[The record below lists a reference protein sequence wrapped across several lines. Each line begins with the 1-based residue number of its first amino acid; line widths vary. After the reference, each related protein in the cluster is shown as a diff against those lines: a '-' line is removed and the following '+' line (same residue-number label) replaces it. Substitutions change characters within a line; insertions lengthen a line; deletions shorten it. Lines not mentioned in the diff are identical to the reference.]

1 VTVLRTV
8 VQTAMLAVLDTR
20 HDLSLSRIIAGQLV
34 RDHYTRGDA
43 LLFEYLTPQALGCFG
58 VAAALN
64 QDVEY
69 GPVLVDGPP
78 QPMLLAAVAD
88 DDLVEVPFI
97 AGCRK
102 TAADLVRKALAD

>member
-1 VTVLRTV
+1 
-8 VQTAMLAVLDTR
+8 MLAVLDTR
-20 HDLSLSRIIAGQLV
+20 QDFSLSRIIAGQLV
-34 RDHYTRGDA
+34 RDHYTWGDA
-43 LLFEYLTPQALGCFG
+43 LLFKYLPRQARQALGCFG
-58 VAAALN
+58 VASALN

-88 DDLVEVPFI
+88 DDLVEAPFI

-102 TAADLVRKALAD
+102 KPADLVRKALAD